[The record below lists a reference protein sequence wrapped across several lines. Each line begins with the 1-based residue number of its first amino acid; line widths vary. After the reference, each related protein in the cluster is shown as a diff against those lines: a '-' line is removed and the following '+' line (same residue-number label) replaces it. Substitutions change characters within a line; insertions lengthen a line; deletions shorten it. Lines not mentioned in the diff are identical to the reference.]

1 MCYGCRLPFNFKRKR
16 HSCDN
21 CGLALWHSCSSEK
34 CLKAS
39 TAPNP
44 NKPYRVCDNCF
55 AKLRKATETN
65 SSSGSA
71 SSRRASMN
79 QGFNELI
86 ENNFKEMESESSK
99 RNKKMDFSSNRVV
112 PIANGVSESRAPN
125 GTKSF
130 NPVFRS
136 SKKFFSA
143 LSGFTLPKVACLSRR
158 EEVLKL
164 KAQVE
169 DLTRKA
175 QLREIEMEKTAQ
187 QLKEALKVAG
197 EETVKCKAAKE
208 VIKSLTAQ
216 KAKRR
221 VWYLKASPK
230 KKGKIS
236 LPIGTAIVSSSE
248 KISDVPRA
256 TSNHTEVAHSEATA
270 RHKNRGTKTVTA
282 EWIEQDEPG
291 VYITLVSLPGGVN
304 DLKRVRFSRRRF
316 NEKQA
321 EQWWAANRGRVY
333 QQYNVPVVK
342 KSGGAKAET
351 AQGDEWVEQD
361 EPGVYITLAS
371 LPGGVKD
378 LKHVRF
384 SRKRFSEKQA
394 EQWWA
399 ANRGRVYQ
407 QYHVRAVQKSQ
418 YSDEERRVSSLS
430 C

>member
-16 HSCDN
+16 HNCDN
-21 CGLALWHSCSSEK
+21 CGLVLCHSCSSKK

-39 TAPNP
+39 MAPNP

-55 AKLRKATETN
+55 AKLRRATETN

-71 SSRRASMN
+71 ISRRASMS

-86 ENNFKEMESESSK
+86 QNNFKEMESGSSK
-99 RNKKMDFSSNRVV
+99 RNKKMDFSSNRVI
-112 PIANGVSESRAPN
+112 PIANGVSEPRALD
-125 GTKSF
+125 G
-130 NPVFRS
+130 S
-136 SKKFFSA
+136 SKKLFSA
-143 LSGFTLPKVACLSRR
+143 PSGLTLPKVGDDAKRKNVSLS

-175 QLREIEMEKTAQ
+175 QLREIEMEKTGQ

-216 KAKRR
+216 VAF
-221 VWYLKASPK
+221 
-230 KKGKIS
+230 
-236 LPIGTAIVSSSE
+236 VSSSE

-270 RHKNRGTKTVTA
+270 RHKNRGAKTETA
-282 EWIEQDEPG
+282 QGVEWIEQDEPG
-291 VYITLVSLPGGVN
+291 VYITLVYLPGGVK
-304 DLKRVRFSRRRF
+304 DLKRVRFSRR
-316 NEKQA
+316 
-321 EQWWAANRGRVY
+321 
-333 QQYNVPVVK
+333 
-342 KSGGAKAET
+342 
-351 AQGDEWVEQD
+351 
-361 EPGVYITLAS
+361 
-371 LPGGVKD
+371 
-378 LKHVRF
+378 
-384 SRKRFSEKQA
+384 RFSEKQA

-407 QYHVRAVQKSQ
+407 QYNVRAVQKSQ
-418 YSDEERRVSSLS
+418 YSD
-430 C
+430 

>member
-16 HSCDN
+16 HNCDN
-21 CGLALWHSCSSEK
+21 CGLVLCHSCSSKK

-39 TAPNP
+39 MAPNP

-55 AKLRKATETN
+55 AKLRRATETN

-71 SSRRASMN
+71 ISRRASMS

-86 ENNFKEMESESSK
+86 QNNFKEMESGSSK
-99 RNKKMDFSSNRVV
+99 RNKKMDFSSNRVI
-112 PIANGVSESRAPN
+112 PIANGVSEPRALD
-125 GTKSF
+125 G
-130 NPVFRS
+130 S
-136 SKKFFSA
+136 SKKLFSA
-143 LSGFTLPKVACLSRR
+143 PSGLTLPKVGDDAKRKNVSLS

-175 QLREIEMEKTAQ
+175 QLREIEMEKTGQ

-216 KAKRR
+216 KARRR
-221 VWYLKASPK
+221 VWCLKASPK

-236 LPIGTAIVSSSE
+236 ERLPIGTAFVSSSE

-270 RHKNRGTKTVTA
+270 RHKNRGAKTETA
-282 EWIEQDEPG
+282 QGVEWIEQDEPG
-291 VYITLVSLPGGVN
+291 VYITLVYLPGGVK
-304 DLKRVRFSRRRF
+304 DLKRVRFSRR
-316 NEKQA
+316 
-321 EQWWAANRGRVY
+321 
-333 QQYNVPVVK
+333 
-342 KSGGAKAET
+342 
-351 AQGDEWVEQD
+351 
-361 EPGVYITLAS
+361 
-371 LPGGVKD
+371 
-378 LKHVRF
+378 
-384 SRKRFSEKQA
+384 RFSEKQA

-407 QYHVRAVQKSQ
+407 QYNVRAVQKSQ
-418 YSDEERRVSSLS
+418 YSD
-430 C
+430 